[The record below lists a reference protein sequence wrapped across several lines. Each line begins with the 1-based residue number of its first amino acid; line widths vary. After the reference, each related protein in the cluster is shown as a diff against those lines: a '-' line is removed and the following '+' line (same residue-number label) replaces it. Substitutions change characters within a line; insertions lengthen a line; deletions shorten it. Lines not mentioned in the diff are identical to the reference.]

1 MSTQLQPSLAGLSGM
16 ARRLV
21 SEGVLP
27 EAEVRKAMADSAQQK
42 ASLMG
47 WMLDHNLVEGIQ
59 LTQIASAEFGMPMMD
74 VASINPKSMPLDLIS
89 EALISKHQ
97 ALPLFRRG
105 KRLFVGIA
113 DPMQSHA
120 LDEIKFH
127 SNCMVEPILVE
138 RGSLQ
143 RVIESLLNSMRDTMP
158 DMGGGELDE
167 HGAGHRRRRGR
178 VDRHRCQCCRRR
190 AGGEVRQ
197 QDSGRR
203 DSPGRFGYPLRAV
216 RDPIPR
222 ASAHGWHA
230 EVPSPARR

>member
-1 MSTQLQPSLAGLSGM
+1 MSSQLQPSLAGLSGM

-27 EAEVRKAMADSAQQK
+27 EADVRKAMVDSGQQK
-42 ASLMG
+42 TSLG
-47 WMLDHNLVEGIQ
+47 AWLLDHNLVDSGR

-74 VASINPKSMPLDLIS
+74 VAALNPATMPLDLIS
-89 EALISKHQ
+89 EALITKHM

-138 RGSLQ
+138 RNSLQ
-143 RVIESLLNSMRDTMP
+143 RVIEGLLNSMRDTMP
-158 DMGGGELDE
+158 DMGGGDLDGLELEVGDDE
-167 HGAGHRRRRGR
+167 VESTGIDANAMDDAPLVNFSTYSSETRDARSSRREWR
-178 VDRHRCQCCRRR
+178 
-190 AGGEVRQ
+190 
-197 QDSGRR
+197 
-203 DSPGRFGYPLRAV
+203 
-216 RDPIPR
+216 
-222 ASAHGWHA
+222 
-230 EVPSPARR
+230 